1 MNILVTG
8 SNGFLGKN
16 LVSRLKYMKEVKVF
30 EYNSKSSILHLRE
43 YAKNCDFVFHL
54 AGVNR
59 SEESNDF
66 MKVNYDF
73 TNTLLNEL
81 KKAKNNCPVM
91 FSSSIHATKENFY
104 GRSKKAAENLIFE
117 YGRTMQAKVFIYR
130 FTNVFG
136 KWCKPNYNS
145 VVATFSYNIANELP
159 IKIDN
164 NAILSLTYIDDL
176 VNELINSLKDRETRK
191 GDFCF
196 VKPIYKVE
204 LKKIVSLLNEFKQS
218 RNKLIIPKMSDS
230 FTKKLYST
238 YLSYLPE
245 NKFGYQLKMNVDHRG
260 SFTEFVKN
268 KNFGQISVNIT
279 KPGIVKGNHWHNT
292 KNEKFLVVHGNAI
305 IRFRKISEN
314 KIYEYIISGE
324 NFEVIDVPPGY
335 SHNIENVGKTD
346 LITIMWANEIFD
358 SENPDTFF
366 LEV

>member
-1 MNILVTG
+1 
-8 SNGFLGKN
+8 
-16 LVSRLKYMKEVKVF
+16 
-30 EYNSKSSILHLRE
+30 
-43 YAKNCDFVFHL
+43 
-54 AGVNR
+54 
-59 SEESNDF
+59 
-66 MKVNYDF
+66 
-73 TNTLLNEL
+73 
-81 KKAKNNCPVM
+81 
-91 FSSSIHATKENFY
+91 
-104 GRSKKAAENLIFE
+104 
-117 YGRTMQAKVFIYR
+117 
-130 FTNVFG
+130 
-136 KWCKPNYNS
+136 
-145 VVATFSYNIANELP
+145 
-159 IKIDN
+159 
-164 NAILSLTYIDDL
+164 
-176 VNELINSLKDRETRK
+176 LINSLKDRETRK